1 MFLNIYEH
9 KFKEILYISI
19 KNFFI
24 MKGVLTMN
32 TEYISLR
39 EFCERTQISSTTAYR
54 MIRNGQLP
62 AFKIGR
68 NYRIPINALI
78 EINTKPRM
86 Y

>member
-9 KFKEILYISI
+9 KFKEILDISI
-19 KNFFI
+19 KIFFI

-68 NYRIPINALI
+68 NYRIPISALV

>member
-9 KFKEILYISI
+9 KFKEILDISI

-68 NYRIPINALI
+68 NYRIPINAI
-78 EINTKPRM
+78 VEINTKPRM

>member
-1 MFLNIYEH
+1 
-9 KFKEILYISI
+9 
-19 KNFFI
+19 
-24 MKGVLTMN
+24 
-32 TEYISLR
+32 
-39 EFCERTQISSTTAYR
+39 

-68 NYRIPINALI
+68 NYRIPINALV

>member
-68 NYRIPINALI
+68 NYRIPINALV
-78 EINTKPRM
+78 EINTKPRI

>member
-9 KFKEILYISI
+9 KFKEILDISI

-24 MKGVLTMN
+24 IKQGKNCLYP
-32 TEYISLR
+32 YISLR

-68 NYRIPINALI
+68 NYRIPISALV